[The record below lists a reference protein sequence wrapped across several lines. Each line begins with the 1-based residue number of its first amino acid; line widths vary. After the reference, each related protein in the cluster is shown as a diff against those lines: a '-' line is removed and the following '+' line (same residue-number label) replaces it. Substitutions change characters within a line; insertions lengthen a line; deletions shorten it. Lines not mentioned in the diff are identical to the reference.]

1 MIDLLSYLLLALALI
16 MAIPVFILLVE
27 CVAAISVG
35 RREALPSMGGSSERV
50 AVLVPAHNEEVGIE
64 ATLNNIKAQM
74 RSGDRLVVVADN
86 CTDNTAAIATAA
98 HVEVTQRHDLT
109 KVGKGFALDWG
120 LRFLRDNPPS
130 VVVIIDADC
139 RFSGD
144 SVRILADACA
154 STGKPV
160 QALNLMDA
168 PDESP
173 IDYRVAMLAFRV
185 KNLVRPLGLKA
196 FNLPCQLMGT
206 GMAFP
211 WRVVSAANLATG
223 SEVEDLKLGL
233 ELARTDNAPLF
244 CPSARVLSQFP
255 LSIEGAKSQR
265 KRWERGHLNV
275 IAKII
280 PSFLLEAVVKRNIA
294 LLAMVFDAAVPP
306 LTLLGLLVFLT
317 LFLSA
322 FGFLCGLSSLA
333 LKVSAVTAVAYAS
346 AVVVSWLKFGQDA
359 LPLKFVIS
367 VVPYAIGKLS
377 LYGQIFFRRPTPSHW
392 VRTARGGSDDVAST
406 GRNGDSSS

>member
-1 MIDLLSYLLLALALI
+1 MVDLLSYLLLAFAFI
-16 MAIPVFILLVE
+16 IAIPVFILFAE
-27 CVAAISVG
+27 SVAAVATT
-35 RREALPSMGGSSERV
+35 RREISTSKGGSSHRI
-50 AVLVPAHNEEVGIE
+50 AVLVPAHNEEIGIGP
-64 ATLNNIKAQM
+64 TLNGIKAQM
-74 RSGDRLVVVADN
+74 RPEDRLVVVADN
-86 CTDNTAAIATAA
+86 CTDNTAAIAAA
-98 HVEVTQRHDLT
+98 ARVEVTQRHDLT
-109 KVGKGFALDWG
+109 KVGKGYALDWG
-120 LRFLRDNPPS
+120 LRYLQDDPPS
-130 VVVIIDADC
+130 IVLIVDSDC
-139 RFSGD
+139 RFSDG
-144 SVRILADACA
+144 SVSILANACA

-185 KNLVRPLGLKA
+185 KNLVRPLGLQA

-211 WRVVSAANLATG
+211 WRVLSAANLATG

-280 PSFLLEAVVKRNIA
+280 PSFLLEAIIKRNIG

-317 LFLSA
+317 LLLSA
-322 FGFLCGLSSLA
+322 FGSLCGLSSLA
-333 LKVSAVTAVAYAS
+333 LTVSAVTAVAYAS
-346 AVVVSWLKFGQDA
+346 AVFVSWLRFGRDV
-359 LPLKFVIS
+359 LPLKAVIS
-367 VVPYAIGKLS
+367 VLPYVIGKLS
-377 LYGQIFFRRPTPSHW
+377 LYGQIFFRRRIPSHW
-392 VRTARGGSDDVAST
+392 VRTARGSRDSIST
-406 GRNGDSSS
+406 GRNGDSSQ

>member
-1 MIDLLSYLLLALALI
+1 MVDLLSYLLLAFAFI
-16 MAIPVFILLVE
+16 IAIPVFILFGE
-27 CVAAISVG
+27 SVAAVAAT
-35 RREALPSMGGSSERV
+35 RREALPSTGGSSDRI
-50 AVLVPAHNEEVGIE
+50 AVLVPAHNEEIGIG
-64 ATLNNIKAQM
+64 ATLNDIKAQM
-74 RSGDRLVVVADN
+74 RPGDRLVVVADN
-86 CTDNTAAIATAA
+86 CTDNTAAIAAA
-98 HVEVTQRHDLT
+98 ARVEVTQRHDLI
-109 KVGKGFALDWG
+109 KVGKGYALDWG
-120 LRFLRDNPPS
+120 LRYLKDDPPS
-130 VVVIIDADC
+130 IVIIVDADC

-144 SVRILADACA
+144 SVRILADACT

-211 WRVVSAANLATG
+211 WRILSAANLATG
-223 SEVEDLKLGL
+223 AEVEDLKLGL
-233 ELARTDNAPLF
+233 ELARTNNAPVF

-280 PSFLLEAVVKRNIA
+280 PSFLLEAVIKRNIG

-317 LFLSA
+317 LLLSA
-322 FGFLCGLSSLA
+322 FGALCGLSSLA

-346 AVVVSWLKFGQDA
+346 AVFVSWLKFGRDV
-359 LPLKFVIS
+359 LPLKSIIS
-367 VVPYAIGKLS
+367 ILPYIVGKLS
-377 LYGQIFFRRPTPSHW
+377 LYGQIFFRRRSPSHW
-392 VRTARGGSDDVAST
+392 VRTARGSRDSAST
-406 GRNGDSSS
+406 RRNGNSSP